1 MYNYNYD
8 VSYIS
13 IDGDEG
19 DTAYRKNLLCAFNLT
34 KWDSRIMNIQD
45 DIYEK
50 FKNNQQLKNILN
62 KGKEFGFNM
71 PFELDDKTTFTMF
84 FSFPFFESFHKCLKD
99 LFLNNNISNYNYNNI
114 NNLLSR

>member
-19 DTAYRKNLLCAFNLT
+19 DTTYRKNLLCAFNLT

-84 FSFPFFESFHKCLKD
+84 FSFPYFESFHKCLKD
-99 LFLNNNISNYNYNNI
+99 LFGNNDISNENFTEI
-114 NNLLSR
+114 LNLLS